1 MKTSKQL
8 REERAAIAKEALDI
22 IDLAKKED
30 RDLTPDEETKVN
42 EATTKTESFDDLI
55 ANAENREKLEGLR
68 SAPKVNVGVSAN
80 EPKEIKNYSLLK
92 AMRSQLPNQK
102 LEGLEL
108 EMHQEAVREVQAR
121 GGKIEGVGVPSFI
134 TEKRDLNVGTA
145 GDGGNTVPTEHMG
158 FIEALQP
165 RLQVEAL
172 GATIMRGL
180 TGNIDIPRNNAAG
193 AAAWEGETDAN
204 AEANPTFDKVS
215 LSPNRLGAKIV
226 MSKQLLFQSSID
238 VERFAA
244 NDLAKGIAVAVD
256 AAAINGAG
264 SGNVPQGILNVSGIG
279 SVAGGTNGATPTF
292 ANIIALE
299 SALAVDNA
307 DMGSLAYLTTP
318 GIRGYLKGLKKD
330 AGSGEFVFANGEL
343 NGYRA
348 AISTQVPS
356 TLTKGTASGICHAII
371 FGDFSQ
377 LILAQWSGMDLVV
390 DPYSLATS
398 GQVQIVANTWWD
410 VAVRHAEAFA
420 AMKDALI
427 A

>member
-8 REERAAIAKEALDI
+8 KEERAAIAKEALDI

-30 RDLTPDEETKVN
+30 RDLTPDEEIKVN
-42 EATTKTESFDDLI
+42 GATEKTTGFDELI

-68 SAPKVNVGVSAN
+68 SAPIVNTGVSAN
-80 EPKEIKNYSLLK
+80 EPKEVKSYSLVK
-92 AMRSQLPNQK
+92 AIRSQLPNQQ

-108 EMHQEAVREVQAR
+108 EMHQEAVKEVQER

-145 GDGGNTVPTEHMG
+145 VDGGNTVPTEHMG

-165 RLQVEAL
+165 KLQVEGL

-180 TGNIDIPRNNAAG
+180 TGNVDIPRNSTKG
-193 AAAWEGETDAN
+193 AAVWEGETDAN
-204 AEANPTFDKVS
+204 AEAAPKFDKIS
-215 LSPNRLGAKIV
+215 LTPNRLGAKTI

-244 NDLAKGIAVAVD
+244 NDLGRAIAIAVD

-264 SGNVPQGILNVSGIG
+264 SGSVPEGILNVTGIG
-279 SVAGGTNGATPTF
+279 DVAGGTNGLAPTF
-292 ANIIALE
+292 ANLISLE
-299 SALAVDNA
+299 SELAVDNA
-307 DMGSLAYLTTP
+307 DVGSLAYLTTP

-330 AGSGEFVFANGEL
+330 AGSGEFVFANNEL

-356 TLTKGTASGICHAII
+356 TLTKGTSSGTCHAII

-390 DPYSLATS
+390 DPYTLATN

-420 AMKDALI
+420 AMQDALTS
-427 A
+427 